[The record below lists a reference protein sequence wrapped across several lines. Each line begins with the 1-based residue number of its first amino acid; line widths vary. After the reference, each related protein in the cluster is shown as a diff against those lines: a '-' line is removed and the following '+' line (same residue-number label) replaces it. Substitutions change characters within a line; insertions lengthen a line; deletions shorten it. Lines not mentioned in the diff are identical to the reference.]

1 MTGAPD
7 LYALYSQLR
16 EAFFRKHDGSYYI
29 PAAGDV
35 TIQWSTRMTA
45 AAGKCYPAARIIR
58 LSVPYH
64 RKFPHEIPDT
74 LLHEMIHLI
83 VPGHG
88 PAFQRWMERIR
99 AMGGRVR
106 RYATER
112 ATPAPAPRWIYLC
125 TRCRQTI
132 PRLRRLPGGGRGY
145 RHKECGGSLREMPA
159 SAR

>member
-1 MTGAPD
+1 MDGAPD
-7 LYALYSQLR
+7 LYALYAR
-16 EAFFRKHDGSYYI
+16 FRDAFFRKPDGSYYI
-29 PAAGDV
+29 PAAEEV
-35 TIQWSTRMTA
+35 TIQWSSRMTA
-45 AAGKCYPAARIIR
+45 AAGKCYPTSRIIR

-88 PAFQRWMERIR
+88 PAFHRWIERIR

-112 ATPAPAPRWIYLC
+112 ATPAPAPRWIYVC
-125 TRCRQTI
+125 TRCRQAI
-132 PRLRRLPGGGRGY
+132 PRQRRLPGGGHRY
-145 RHKECGGSLREMPA
+145 RHKGCGGSLREMPA
-159 SAR
+159 S